1 VGAIPTALLR
11 LLPADF
17 GININPDSIYS
28 DGMLQ
33 ALRRS
38 ACKGVKLVLYPGVRF
53 ELEGVVAEL
62 RRRGYLDDTTA
73 IAVPPRVAAGI
84 AVRNPHPFTLACRWD
99 DDCLFEYPVYHYLV
113 DRSNSVMVLH
123 TISMGPIMLDYA
135 AISGHLDET
144 FDTWTLDA
152 TTPIPISAILTS
164 SPGSALGRPAWPSVP
179 RPLPRSVLFSIVC
192 AATVGRISSEP
203 PRPGFGFWL
212 MHDGCSESAA
222 DRVGAVRRLMGCGR
236 SPRPRLPTT
245 ARP

>member
-1 VGAIPTALLR
+1 
-11 LLPADF
+11 
-17 GININPDSIYS
+17 
-28 DGMLQ
+28 MLQ

-73 IAVPPRVAAGI
+73 IAVPPRVGAGI

-99 DDCLFEYPVYHYLV
+99 DDCFFGYPIYHYLV

-144 FDTWTLDA
+144 FDTWTLDGDYA
-152 TTPIPISAILTS
+152 YSNFGHFDVFTEIEYVADSDTFM
-164 SPGSALGRPAWPSVP
+164 V
-179 RPLPRSVLFSIVC
+179 VSI
-192 AATVGRISSEP
+192 P
-203 PRPGFGFWL
+203 PRDEETLAKVLVQGGRLLRTLNKGRALW
-212 MHDGCSESAA
+212 
-222 DRVGAVRRLMGCGR
+222 RVYSDPAVANPLKKRLYLR
-236 SPRPRLPTT
+236 
-245 ARP
+245 